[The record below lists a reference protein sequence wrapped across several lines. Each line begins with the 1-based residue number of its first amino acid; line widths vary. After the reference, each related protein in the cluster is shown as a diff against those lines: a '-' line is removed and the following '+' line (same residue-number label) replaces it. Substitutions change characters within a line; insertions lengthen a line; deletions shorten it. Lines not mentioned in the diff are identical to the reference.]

1 MAPRVVLDTNCL
13 ISALI
18 FPHGKTAELRHLWQ
32 AGRFIPLACRET
44 VTELMRVLSYPKF
57 RLSREDAEAL
67 LAEFLPWA
75 ESVPLAAPCAPVPEL
90 RDPDDA
96 VFLHLAKT
104 AGADYLVS
112 GDGHLLEAR
121 AFFGAVPILNPA
133 EFLTHLGEPD

>member
-32 AGRFIPLACRET
+32 AGRFIPLAFRET

-57 RLSREDAEAL
+57 RLSREDAGAL

-96 VFLHLAKT
+96 VFCIWPRRPARITWYPATGTSWRPAPFLAP
-104 AGADYLVS
+104 YPS
-112 GDGHLLEAR
+112 
-121 AFFGAVPILNPA
+121 
-133 EFLTHLGEPD
+133 

>member
-75 ESVPLAAPCAPVPEL
+75 ESVPLAAPCEPVRSCVIPMTPFFCTWPRRPARITWYPATGTSWRPATFLAPYP
-90 RDPDDA
+90 
-96 VFLHLAKT
+96 
-104 AGADYLVS
+104 S
-112 GDGHLLEAR
+112 
-121 AFFGAVPILNPA
+121 
-133 EFLTHLGEPD
+133 

>member
-18 FPHGKTAELRHLWQ
+18 FRHGKTAELRHLWQ
-32 AGRFIPLACRET
+32 AGRFIPLVCRET

-75 ESVPLAAPCAPVPEL
+75 QSVLLGVPCEPVPEL

-96 VFLHLAKT
+96 IFLHLAKA

-112 GDGHLLEAR
+112 GDGHLLAAR
-121 AFFGAVPILNPA
+121 AFFTAVPILSPA
-133 EFLTHLGEPD
+133 EFLTRLGEPG